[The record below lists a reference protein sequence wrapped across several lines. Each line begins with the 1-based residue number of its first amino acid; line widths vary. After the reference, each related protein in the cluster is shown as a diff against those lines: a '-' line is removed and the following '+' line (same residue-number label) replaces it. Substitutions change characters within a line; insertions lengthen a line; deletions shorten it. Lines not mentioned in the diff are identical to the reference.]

1 MKSLKQFQE
10 QINEVLKKSTDIST
24 WISDFVHSNDPKF
37 DGKSKE
43 ERIKMAK
50 GAYYAK
56 QKESYAEGLKDAC
69 WKGYEAIGTKKKNGK
84 EVPNCVPVKEGKM
97 KDVSMDLDDMDDKE
111 FENKYKKSKQ
121 DTKSSLGGKSSPVKK
136 ATQSTTVTSKNEE
149 LVGKQKNI
157 DVNKN
162 GKIDKD
168 DLSKLRGEGFIDKN
182 VASDLKNLDGA
193 SFVKKYNKTKS
204 GYRKMG
210 NVKAEEVSEGLGSSG
225 NTQSVHVTK
234 PTALRIK
241 SYIPP
246 KKLATAPHKDR
257 PVTAAKSVDTG
268 VTATIH
274 AKGKPVTQDKDGKPV
289 TQTMEKRP
297 VTKPIIRSKKD
308 DAMKEAAEP
317 KKAKVDLP
325 FEPDPKPKKQAIAG
339 KSGYGPSVARH
350 LARLGMKGLKKEEV
364 QVDEGKVYDPI
375 TKKMVATKPI
385 KVQAGGGA
393 TKNGVPVE
401 TGPSKYK
408 SKLPMSK
415 AASVLAAEEVET
427 IEEAV
432 TRKHFQQVADLIK
445 SHQDPKKRAELAH
458 FHAGVF
464 KGQNP
469 RFDHNKFMAACDVKE
484 GAMCEEAE
492 QIDELKASTLQSYK
506 DKAQNEIKNR
516 KDSLKYYKAA
526 DSKFDGGLK
535 DWKAKIDKRQRGV
548 AAVDKKLT
556 KEEAEQIDELSKDT
570 LNSYVKGAATDL
582 PRYGNT
588 LGRLQ
593 THGKLKD
600 VEKSIGRSINNRH
613 RGIARAV
620 DKLTKEETQ
629 VDEAIAKKLPVQHAV
644 DAVHATLGPKSAT
657 RFLSHLKPGTDK
669 HTSWDKVNKA
679 LTAQGVQTRHIASI
693 AQKTSHMNEETVEE
707 SRGHKVLNTFF
718 KNRETAQK
726 AFKGNPAKD
735 AEVAQGGGSPA
746 DQGIAAAKADYKKL
760 NKEETM
766 ITYKEL
772 MAQLA
777 EARYT
782 VQDKREAD
790 EIKKASDPLAAYSD
804 KKHPMTASTSNV
816 KKVAGKAYGGSNQKD
831 DDETDEKPEGTEKR
845 GRGRPHGSKSGARRG
860 GSKSE
865 YRGLPTY
872 SLNLPNKK

>member
-1 MKSLKQFQE
+1 MKSLKQFKE
-10 QINEVLKKSTDIST
+10 QINEVLKKNTDIST
-24 WISDFVHSNDPKF
+24 WISDFVHSDDPKF
-37 DGKSKE
+37 AGKSKE

-56 QKESYAEGLKDAC
+56 QNEEKS
-69 WKGYEAIGTKKKNGK
+69 I
-84 EVPNCVPVKEGKM
+84 KEGKM
-97 KDVSMDLDDMDDKE
+97 KELSTDLDDMDDKE
-111 FENKYKKSKQ
+111 FETKYKKSKE
-121 DTKSSLGGKSSPVKK
+121 DTKKAFGGSNSPVKK

-157 DVNKN
+157 DLNKN
-162 GKIDKD
+162 GKIDAA
-168 DLSKLRGEGFIDKN
+168 DLKKLRGEDCWDGYKAIGLKDKNGKKVPNCVPEGFINKN
-182 VASDLKNLDGA
+182 VAADLKNLDGA
-193 SFVKKYNKTKS
+193 SFAKKYNKTKS

-210 NVKAEEVSEGLGSSG
+210 NVKEDTVEEGLGSTG

-241 SYIPP
+241 SYTPP

-257 PVTAAKSVDTG
+257 PVTAAKTIDTG
-268 VTATIH
+268 VTTTIH

-308 DAMKEAAEP
+308 DVMKEAAEVKD
-317 KKAKVDLP
+317 KKKEDLP
-325 FEPDPKPKKQAIAG
+325 FEPDPKPKKQAVAG
-339 KSGYGPSVARH
+339 KFGYGPSVAKH
-350 LARLGMKGLKKEEV
+350 LAKLGMKGVKKEEV
-364 QVDEGKVYDPI
+364 ENID
-375 TKKMVATKPI
+375 
-385 KVQAGGGA
+385 
-393 TKNGVPVE
+393 
-401 TGPSKYK
+401 
-408 SKLPMSK
+408 
-415 AASVLAAEEVET
+415 
-427 IEEAV
+427 EAV

-445 SHQDPKKRAELAH
+445 SHEDPKKRAELAH
-458 FHAGVF
+458 YHAGVF
-464 KGQNP
+464 KGQNS

-484 GAMCEEAE
+484 GAMCVAE
-492 QIDELKASTLQSYK
+492 QSIDE
-506 DKAQNEIKNR
+506 I
-516 KDSLKYYKAA
+516 
-526 DSKFDGGLK
+526 
-535 DWKAKIDKRQRGV
+535 
-548 AAVDKKLT
+548 
-556 KEEAEQIDELSKDT
+556 SKDT
-570 LNSYVKGAATDL
+570 LASYAKKATHDARIKQHVAADFKSKATHARVERKKELWKSLADKYQSQAWKREKGHD
-582 PRYGNT
+582 
-588 LGRLQ
+588 
-593 THGKLKD
+593 K
-600 VEKSIGRSINNRH
+600 
-613 RGIARAV
+613 AV
-620 DKLTKEETQ
+620 DKLAKEDTQ
-629 VDEAIAKKLPVQHAV
+629 VDESKVYDPLTKKMVARKPIKVQAGGGATRNGVPVETGPSKHKSKLPMSKAAGVLAAEEVQIDEAIAKKLPVQHAV

-693 AQKTSHMNEETVEE
+693 AQKTSHMNEENVEE

-718 KNRETAQK
+718 KNRETAQR

-735 AEVAQGGGSPA
+735 AEVAQGGGTPA

-804 KKHPMTASTSNV
+804 KKHPMTAPTSNV

-831 DDETDEKPEGTEKR
+831 DDETDEKPESKEKR
-845 GRGRPHGSKSGARRG
+845 GRGRPTGSKSGARRG

-872 SLNLPNKK
+872 TLNLPNKK